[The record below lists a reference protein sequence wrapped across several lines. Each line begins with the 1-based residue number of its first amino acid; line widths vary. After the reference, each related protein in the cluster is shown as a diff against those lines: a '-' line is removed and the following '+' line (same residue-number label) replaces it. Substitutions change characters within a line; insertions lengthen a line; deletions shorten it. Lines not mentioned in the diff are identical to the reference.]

1 MADELNT
8 RRRGGESAVSG
19 IRGAQQ
25 GVRIEGGIVTKRKY
39 ADRAALLREVAWLQ
53 RLPEPLR
60 ARFPQVLAVRVGN
73 DFAEYDMPF
82 CALPKF
88 AELLVCDQ
96 ITTPDAVAAT
106 HRIASF
112 AFEQLYT
119 QQSCAAPAAFFVHNY
134 LDPIEERAQ
143 AVHGASRRF
152 DRLLRVPSFIVNGQS
167 VENPRHIARRIAL
180 DAELL
185 ARLAPPR
192 LTLVHGDFRFD
203 NFLIDPRGSDFML
216 LDPRGVGV
224 SGESAGDYLED
235 LARLRTSTLGLA
247 DLVRAS
253 RMQLRI
259 DDTRVSCECARVAP
273 VAARTLSAIDG
284 ALLRFLPAWAESL
297 GDRNVRLRLRFLTP
311 LLLIADA
318 ALELAPS
325 DRASEGA
332 AVALFATGA
341 RLLQAAIDAYAAE
354 RSSAG

>member
-1 MADELNT
+1 MADEVNT
-8 RRRGGESAVSG
+8 GRRAESAGSG
-19 IRGAQQ
+19 IRGAVP
-25 GVRIEGGIVTKRKY
+25 GVRVESGIVTKRKA

-73 DFAEYDMPF
+73 DFAEYDMPL
-82 CALPKF
+82 CALPNF
-88 AELLVCDQ
+88 AELLVGDQ

-119 QQSCAAPAAFFVHNY
+119 RESCAPPVDFFVHNY

-143 AVHGASRRF
+143 AVRGASRRF
-152 DRLLRVPSFIVNGQS
+152 DRLLRLPSFTVNGDN
-167 VENPRHIARRIAL
+167 VENPRSIAQRIAL
-180 DAELL
+180 DAQLL

-203 NFLIDPRGSDFML
+203 NLLIDARGNDFML
-216 LDPRGVGV
+216 LDPRGVGRWRERGRLPRG
-224 SGESAGDYLED
+224 SGASAHQH
-235 LARLRTSTLGLA
+235 ARLRRSGA
-247 DLVRAS
+247 RVAHAAAHRRRA
-253 RMQLRI
+253 RP
-259 DDTRVSCECARVAP
+259 CECARVAP

-284 ALLRFLPAWAESL
+284 ALLRFLPAWADSL

-318 ALELAPS
+318 ALELAPT

-341 RLLQAAIDAYAAE
+341 RLLQAAFDAWTAE
-354 RSSAG
+354 RNSAG

>member
-1 MADELNT
+1 MADQLNT
-8 RRRGGESAVSG
+8 RRRTESAVSG
-19 IRGAQQ
+19 VRAAVP
-25 GVRIEGGIVTKRKY
+25 GVRIESGIVTKRE
-39 ADRAALLREVAWLQ
+39 AGDRAALLREVAWLQ
-53 RLPEPLR
+53 RLPESLR

-73 DFAEYDMPF
+73 EFAEYDMPF
-82 CALPKF
+82 CPLSNF
-88 AELLVCDQ
+88 AELLVGDQ

-112 AFEQLYT
+112 AFDQLYT
-119 QQSCAAPAAFFVHNY
+119 QESCAPPVDFFVHNY

-152 DRLLRVPSFIVNGQS
+152 DRLLRLPSFTVNGDN
-167 VENPRHIARRIAL
+167 VENPRYIAQRIAL
-180 DAELL
+180 DAQLL

-203 NFLIDPRGSDFML
+203 NFLIDARGSDFML

-224 SGESAGDYLED
+224 AGESAGDYLED

-259 DDTRVSCECARVAP
+259 DDARVSCECARVAP

-284 ALLRFLPAWAESL
+284 ALLRFLPAWADSL

-318 ALELAPS
+318 ALELAPT

-341 RLLQAAIDAYAAE
+341 RLLQAAIDAWTAE
-354 RSSAG
+354 RSSMG